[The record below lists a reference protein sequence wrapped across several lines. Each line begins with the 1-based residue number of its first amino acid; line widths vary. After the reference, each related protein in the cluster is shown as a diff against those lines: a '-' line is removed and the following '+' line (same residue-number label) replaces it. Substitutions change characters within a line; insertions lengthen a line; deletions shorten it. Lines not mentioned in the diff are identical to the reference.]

1 MEAPTK
7 IDPSSCARAAAL
19 DDTALLAECDVQS
32 FVASGPGGQHR
43 NKTETGV
50 RIRHRP
56 TGLQVTATERRSQLM
71 NRIAALERLRARL
84 TKAAFVQKTRRATKI
99 PRSAK
104 RRRLENKRHQ
114 SDKKRGRGG
123 NEW

>member
-1 MEAPTK
+1 MEAPPK
-7 IDPSSCARAAAL
+7 IDPSACARAAAL
-19 DDTALLAECDVQS
+19 DDVALLAECDVQS

-71 NRIAALERLRARL
+71 NRLAALERLRARL
-84 TKAAFVQKTRRATKI
+84 TKAAFVQKTRRVTKI

-104 RRRLENKRHQ
+104 RRRLESKRHQ
-114 SDKKRGRGG
+114 SDKKRGRSGG
-123 NEW
+123 EW